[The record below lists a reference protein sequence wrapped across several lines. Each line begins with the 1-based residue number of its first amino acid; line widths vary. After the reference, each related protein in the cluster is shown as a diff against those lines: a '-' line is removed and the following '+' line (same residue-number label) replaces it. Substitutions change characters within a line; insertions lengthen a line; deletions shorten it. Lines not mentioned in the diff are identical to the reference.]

1 VRMPRSL
8 LEISS
13 FLRVSSRRHCQVT
26 AEENSHGLSSTA
38 ADVEQLWE
46 ESERER

>member
-1 VRMPRSL
+1 MPRAL
-8 LEISS
+8 LEISP
-13 FLRVSSRRHCQVT
+13 FLRASSRRHYQVT
-26 AEENSHGLSSTA
+26 AEENSRGLSSTA